1 MLFLCRTFLFV
12 FLFGGGRKFSSAA
25 ILNNLDTP
33 HNLNT
38 WSGLQTNINF
48 ITLHTLLCFI
58 IIVST
63 IFIYTF
69 QLYTL
74 SCNDVEA
81 FKPRYVLAYESSRI
95 AVYSTW
101 CYHVKAMFFC
111 KGFWQPESLMR
122 LRSTKGN
129 KFVFLIGE
137 KWGFN
142 RGESRISQ
150 KEIR

>member
-1 MLFLCRTFLFV
+1 MFV
-12 FLFGGGRKFSSAA
+12 FLFWGGRKFSIAP
-25 ILNNLDTP
+25 IFNNLDTSQ
-33 HNLNT
+33 NLNT
-38 WSGLQTNINF
+38 WSGLQTKIKF
-48 ITLHTLLCFI
+48 ITLPTLLCLI

-63 IFIYTF
+63 ISIYTF

-81 FKPRYVLAYESSRI
+81 FKPRYVLAYESSSI

-111 KGFWQPESLMR
+111 KGFWEPESLMK
-122 LRSTKGN
+122 LGCTKEN
-129 KFVFLIGE
+129 KFVFLIVE

-142 RGESRISQ
+142 RGGSWMLQ
-150 KEIR
+150 KGIR